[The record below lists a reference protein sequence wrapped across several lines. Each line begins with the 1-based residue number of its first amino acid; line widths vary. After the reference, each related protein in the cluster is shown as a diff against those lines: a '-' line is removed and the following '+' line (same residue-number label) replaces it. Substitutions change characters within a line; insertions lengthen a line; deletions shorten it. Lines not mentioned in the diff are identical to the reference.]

1 MTARRGFVAL
11 LIAGLVLLVVLL
23 LTGVW
28 LSFRYEPRG
37 IFLGSNSEAIGQVR
51 SHVDATRTLHRL
63 AAFVLI
69 PVLLAAAV
77 IGCVGTS
84 RSRRVAVAGLGA
96 ALVGVGVATAISGH
110 RLAWSQIGIWA
121 TTPAHPLDLR
131 GVWLGDPVVRVVI
144 VGRRI
149 VPVTRFRREAWIH
162 MTLLPTL
169 VLGAGVGLLV
179 LVRRRQRPG

>member
-11 LIAGLVLLVVLL
+11 LIAGLVLVVVLL

-37 IFLGSNSEAIGQVR
+37 IFLGSNSQAIGQVR

-63 AAFVLI
+63 AAFAFV
-69 PVLLAAAV
+69 PVLVAAAV
-77 IGCVGTS
+77 TGCVATFG
-84 RSRRVAVAGLGA
+84 SRRVVVGGLGVLLVGLGA
-96 ALVGVGVATAISGH
+96 ATAISGQ

-121 TTPAHPLDLR
+121 TNQPHPLDLR
-131 GVWLGDPVVRVVI
+131 GVWLSDELVRLVI

-149 VPVTRFRREAWIH
+149 VPVTRFRREAWLH
-162 MTLLPTL
+162 VTLLPAL
-169 VLGAGVGLLV
+169 VVGTGIGLLL
-179 LVRRRQRPG
+179 LVQGRQRPD